1 MIFGSPAI
9 ACGWRLYEDVE
20 RLTSLAGQ
28 VVTIDL
34 LHGGCHVDGEPMD
47 PPLGLTQDVSDWIR
61 ARFDSDGVPRGLVT
75 GAHLT
80 LAPRKQ
86 RGLVVACQTV
96 VETAEGVY
104 ESNDT
109 ASWRPG

>member
-1 MIFGSPAI
+1 MRSGRRSAVLTRARERTSPGYGPRDATRSTKKDLANTPTAI

-47 PPLGLTQDVSDWIR
+47 PPLGLTQDVSDWIC
-61 ARFDSDGVPRGLVT
+61 ARFDRDGVPAGW
-75 GAHLT
+75 
-80 LAPRKQ
+80 
-86 RGLVVACQTV
+86 TV
-96 VETAEGVY
+96 PAFVDEI
-104 ESNDT
+104 
-109 ASWRPG
+109 